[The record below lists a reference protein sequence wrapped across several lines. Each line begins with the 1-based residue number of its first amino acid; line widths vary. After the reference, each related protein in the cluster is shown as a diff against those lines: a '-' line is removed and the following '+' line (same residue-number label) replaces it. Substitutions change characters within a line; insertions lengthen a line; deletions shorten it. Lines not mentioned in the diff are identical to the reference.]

1 MDEAAPR
8 SRADAVDNSGL
19 TGSRSARLAYSR
31 DTLLQRQLDGMRGPL
46 PQTFECA
53 KTCAVYKFNGSFV
66 AALSQNR
73 PLAHRTLAEDDDPA
87 GAGHRHEALSEANNS
102 GPEQRDG
109 RPSGS
114 GWKTAREDRQVPPPS
129 WISLPAF
136 ENVQPKTSRLSG
148 EKHLG
153 YRASASSEMKTPRKA
168 RMAALEAEKV
178 LQQTAGDFDVAGKFA
193 DQWVVIDQHDET
205 LMALSRQRSM
215 PLRLSFEQREYAVWR
230 AHQVRDAWRKESD
243 LKAKRS
249 ERDRRRKEASDAAL
263 VLKEQRQREEEERLF
278 LAEEERK
285 RLVRKL
291 TQIVFKCLCTDPKT
305 GEAVDPSHIFRKLDK
320 DKSGTIDKDEFRL
333 GLEMCECILSEE
345 EIDVLWLQ
353 LDGDDGES
361 DGEVDYNVLVENL
374 QASNPCLAL
383 TLCVHVI
390 AEKSSELVSSAL
402 RWIVYR

>member
-1 MDEAAPR
+1 MDGGAPR
-8 SRADAVDNSGL
+8 SRTDAADNSGL
-19 TGSRSARLAYSR
+19 TGSQSARLAYSH
-31 DTLLQRQLDGMRGPL
+31 DTLLQRQLYGMRGPL

-53 KTCAVYKFNGSFV
+53 KTCAVHKFNGSFV
-66 AALSQNR
+66 SALSSQNR
-73 PLAHRTLAEDDDPA
+73 PRAHWTLAEDDDLA
-87 GAGHRHEALSEANNS
+87 GAGHRHKASSEANS
-102 GPEQRDG
+102 SAPEQRDG

-114 GWKTAREDRQVPPPS
+114 GWKTAREDRQAPPS

-136 ENVQPKTSRLSG
+136 ENVQPKTSRLAG

-168 RMAALEAEKV
+168 RMAALKAEKV
-178 LQQTAGDFDVAGKFA
+178 LQETAEDLDVAGKFA

-215 PLRLSFEQREYAVWR
+215 PLRLSFEQREHAVWR

-249 ERDRRRKEASDAAL
+249 ERDRRRKEASDAARA
-263 VLKEQRQREEEERLF
+263 LKEQRQREEEERLF

-333 GLEMCECILSEE
+333 GLEMCECTLSED

-374 QASNPCLAL
+374 QASDPCLAL
-383 TLCVHVI
+383 TL
-390 AEKSSELVSSAL
+390 
-402 RWIVYR
+402 